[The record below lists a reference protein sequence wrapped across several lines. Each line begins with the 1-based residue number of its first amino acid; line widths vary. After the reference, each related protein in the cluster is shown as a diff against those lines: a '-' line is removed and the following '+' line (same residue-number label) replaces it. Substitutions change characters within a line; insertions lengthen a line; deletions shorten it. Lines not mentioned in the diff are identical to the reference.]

1 LTRPIEFPVEG
12 VSDGEIRLRLLT
24 EADLPALVEIVSDPE
39 IPRWTRIPDAYGDS
53 DAREWYEVQGRGRD
67 EGRILNLMIVDGGDR
82 LLGACGIV
90 EVDWTEGRAE
100 LGYWLAREARG
111 RGVMTRAIPLLVSW
125 IFESLPIER
134 VQLGIEPAN
143 AASRALAE
151 RTGFTF
157 EGVLRSWFVNKGKR
171 RDVAMYSLLRTDIL
185 NM

>member
-1 LTRPIEFPVEG
+1 
-12 VSDGEIRLRLLT
+12 
-24 EADLPALVEIVSDPE
+24 
-39 IPRWTRIPDAYGDS
+39 
-53 DAREWYEVQGRGRD
+53 
-67 EGRILNLMIVDGGDR
+67 MIVDGGDR